1 MTIANGLAE
10 RLHSAVE
17 ARYESYVEDLRSL
30 TALDCGTGNKS
41 GIDRAVDVVVARL
54 RGFGGQ
60 VQVIENTTAG
70 NDLVAKFN
78 GAGGPNVLMLCHS
91 DTVYPVGTAPSRPFR
106 IEGDRALA
114 PGVSDMKSGLL
125 TAVYAVAALS
135 DVEFDRFGA
144 ITVLCNSDEEAPPRH
159 SLELIRDCARQADA
173 VFCLEAARANGDIV
187 SARKGVVIYTLTAHG
202 RESHAG
208 VAPESGRNAVVALS
222 ERIVELWRL
231 NGMRPGLTINP
242 GIIVGGTAANTVPA
256 EASCVVDLRVAALQ
270 DVEIFE
276 TAVATL
282 LSESVIPDITFD
294 LQKEL
299 GMPTMEKT
307 EESQRLVDAAILA
320 ANELGFSL
328 ADTSTGGGSDGA
340 YASEV
345 GTPVLDGL
353 GPVGG
358 GAHSDREY
366 VELDSIIPRT
376 AMLARLVTLL

>member
-1 MTIANGLAE
+1 
-10 RLHSAVE
+10 
-17 ARYESYVEDLRSL
+17 
-30 TALDCGTGNKS
+30 
-41 GIDRAVDVVVARL
+41 
-54 RGFGGQ
+54 
-60 VQVIENTTAG
+60 
-70 NDLVAKFN
+70 
-78 GAGGPNVLMLCHS
+78 
-91 DTVYPVGTAPSRPFR
+91 
-106 IEGDRALA
+106 
-114 PGVSDMKSGLL
+114 
-125 TAVYAVAALS
+125 
-135 DVEFDRFGA
+135 
-144 ITVLCNSDEEAPPRH
+144 
-159 SLELIRDCARQADA
+159 
-173 VFCLEAARANGDIV
+173 LEAARANGDIV

-242 GIIVGGTAANTVPA
+242 GIIAGGTAANTVPA

-307 EESQRLVDAAILA
+307 EESQRLVDVAILA

-345 GTPVLDGL
+345 GIPVLDGL

-376 AMLARLVTLL
+376 SMLARLVTLL